1 MSTYYAKLKGTAF
14 CDTNRNEIGADNAN
28 VNWPKTVAIYC
39 VAVGQ
44 DGRNVVASSWK
55 LQWRVSGGAFADLAA
70 GSGAVRYTSATT
82 LSDTTTVTSG
92 EAKVTVSNMTWQN
105 GEEVEDGVS
114 ASIDLGSDYYTEIQ
128 YGIDFTY
135 ADEGST
141 YQFQV
146 IDVGLGTAIAV
157 ESGSYLEV
165 TVKTYFEVN
174 KADTT
179 KVTEQVNLV
188 LPQLYLTAIDSIKTS
203 ESVDYVTSL
212 SVDVSD
218 NAKTSESVDYS
229 VITLI
234 FDEGFEGTGYEE
246 TSAGVAGDWFEEPG
260 TTGSINED
268 YSVATLEGD
277 TGLSLS
283 SVWGSQCCR
292 IAYSTSGTSTYLYN
306 TFDSTKD
313 TIYGRFDFVV
323 TGWGTILDGE
333 ESPLFN
339 LNSSTS
345 SLNAFFVIHRTG
357 DNYYLRWYY
366 TAQAGYVDTLITLN
380 TRYRVDFKW
389 IRNTATTGT
398 EAKVDG
404 SSIGT
409 ATSGDTDVS
418 YFAVADYTSGLRG
431 SVVYFDN
438 VQFDVS
444 DWIAD
449 DVVGTL
455 TKSVSN
461 AVRISELIEVVLPEL
476 NLEVSDSI
484 LTSESVEVIP
494 ELNLEVSDSILT
506 SESVEI
512 IPELNLEVSDS
523 ILTSELI
530 EVVLP
535 ELDVG
540 ITDSILTSELAE
552 VLLPELNLQ
561 GFDSIR
567 VTEAPDYYL
576 QINIEVSSNTNI
588 SESTIQDLL
597 IGNPYF
603 SWGEETPD
611 SDEGANP
618 WSQWRKSDGTRVT
631 TDSWGALGISEAC
644 FGPVLNLGYSGLKGI
659 EIQKDKYD
667 TGVGTPFIYVR
678 GHSTTPFDWD
688 AISPSWE
695 VYTDH
700 VCKDWTYVQIQLTA
714 TAL

>member
-179 KVTEQVNLV
+179 KVTEQVDLV

-476 NLEVSDSI
+476 
-484 LTSESVEVIP
+484 
-494 ELNLEVSDSILT
+494 
-506 SESVEI
+506 
-512 IPELNLEVSDS
+512 
-523 ILTSELI
+523 
-530 EVVLP
+530 
-535 ELDVG
+535 DVG

-631 TDSWGALGISEAC
+631 TDSWGALSISEAC